1 MIRLDSQGLIP
12 AITQDA
18 ITKEVL
24 MLGYMNPDSLK
35 RTMEEGEVWYY
46 SRSRESLWH
55 KGESSGNFLKVQSIW
70 QDCDGDTLLLKVE
83 PTGPACHTGE
93 PTCFFEQP
101 NINTPF
107 QVVEQ
112 GPGILEELYCVIQ
125 DRQKELPDNSYTT
138 RLISEGVER
147 VAQKVIE
154 EAGETALAAVV
165 AKRDSLPGEV
175 ADLLYHVL
183 VLIAIADVTTE
194 QVWEELRMRRGGKG

>member
-1 MIRLDSQGLIP
+1 
-12 AITQDA
+12 
-18 ITKEVL
+18 
-24 MLGYMNPDSLK
+24 
-35 RTMEEGEVWYY
+35 
-46 SRSRESLWH
+46 
-55 KGESSGNFLKVQSIW
+55 
-70 QDCDGDTLLLKVE
+70 
-83 PTGPACHTGE
+83 
-93 PTCFFEQP
+93 
-101 NINTPF
+101 
-107 QVVEQ
+107 
-112 GPGILEELYCVIQ
+112 LEELYCVIQ